1 MQKKVLALHD
11 LSGFGRSSL
20 VPIIA
25 AVSAAGHQCVPLPTA
40 YFSTHMAIPGWETV
54 DLTGIMPGVIAQYDR
69 LGLRFESVYAGF
81 LGSADQIDCV
91 CEAVLRLKAEDGIAL
106 IDPVMGDNGEVYA
119 TYTPEMCTRMRELC
133 KIADIITPNTTE
145 AAILL
150 DRDLSSAPQNE
161 TEAWE
166 WLHALRER
174 YDTQVVLTGLDY
186 EPGRVGSGC
195 LSTDGG
201 TISLHERIA
210 QYYPG
215 TGDLFAAVML
225 GALLNGKPLAAACAQ
240 AGEFVKDC
248 IAYTAAQ
255 HTDPMHGVQF
265 EKLLGHLFSCHEN
278 NSAV

>member
-25 AVSAAGHQCVPLPTA
+25 TISAAGHQCVPLPTA
-40 YFSTHMAIPGWETV
+40 YFSTHMAIPGWKTV
-54 DLTGIMPGVIAQYDR
+54 DLTGVMPGVIEQYEQ

-81 LGSADQIDCV
+81 LGSADQIDGV
-91 CEAVLRLKAEDGIAL
+91 RDAVLRLKAEGGIAL
-106 IDPVMGDNGEVYA
+106 IDPVMGDNGTVYA
-119 TYTPEMCTRMRELC
+119 TYTPEMCIRMRELC
-133 KIADIITPNTTE
+133 EIADIITPNTTE

-150 DRDLSSAPQNE
+150 DRDPATAPRSE
-161 TEAWE
+161 EEAWA

-174 YDTQVVLTGLDY
+174 YGAQVVLTGLDY

-195 LSTDGG
+195 LSADGG
-201 TISLHERIA
+201 AISLHERIA

-225 GALLNGKPLAAACAQ
+225 GVLLNGGTLAEACEQ
-240 AGEFVKDC
+240 AGAFVKDC
-248 IAYTAAQ
+248 IAYTAGQ
-255 HTDPMHGVQF
+255 QTEPNFGVQF
-265 EKLLGHLFSCHEN
+265 EKLLPHLFSCYEN
-278 NSAV
+278 NAGV